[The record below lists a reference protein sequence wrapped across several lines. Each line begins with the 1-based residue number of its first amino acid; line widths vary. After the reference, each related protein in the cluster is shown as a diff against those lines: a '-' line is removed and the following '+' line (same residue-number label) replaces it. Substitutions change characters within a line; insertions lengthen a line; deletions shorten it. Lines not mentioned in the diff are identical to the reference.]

1 MSFAATW
8 MDLEIVIRSEVR
20 QRSRNIIWHLLHVES
35 KKTWYKWS
43 YLQNRNTFTDLEI
56 QIMVT
61 RGRVGEGTV
70 REFGMDR
77 DTLLYSK
84 WIRARAYYTAQGM
97 LLNVMW
103 QPGWGRVWGEM
114 DTCIRMAGSLCCPPE
129 TITISCT
136 RKQNKRLRNT
146 TMSISVFL
154 KWKK

>member
-1 MSFAATW
+1 
-8 MDLEIVIRSEVR
+8 
-20 QRSRNIIWHLLHVES
+20 
-35 KKTWYKWS
+35 
-43 YLQNRNTFTDLEI
+43 
-56 QIMVT
+56 
-61 RGRVGEGTV
+61 
-70 REFGMDR
+70 MDR

-154 KWKK
+154 K